1 VLNTVLYNWKEGINN
16 AVKKRLSKSSL
27 SPFSPSD
34 ANSLFDRRIDLITE
48 GIDSFFGSIL
58 REVLGEN
65 ALTIVNYV
73 LSMRSE
79 FEYWR
84 QTVSK
89 NKMSFTLI
97 RHSSLLSLCK
107 TVRRTCRNEIDTR
120 GEHHSY

>member
-1 VLNTVLYNWKEGINN
+1 
-16 AVKKRLSKSSL
+16 VKKRLSKSSL